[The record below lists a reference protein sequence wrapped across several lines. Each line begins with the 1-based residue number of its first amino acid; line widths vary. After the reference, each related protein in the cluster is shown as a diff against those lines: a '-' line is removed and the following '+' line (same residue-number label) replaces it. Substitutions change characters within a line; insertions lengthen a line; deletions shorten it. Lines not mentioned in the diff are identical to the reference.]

1 MLLPLRM
8 RCHRLRAGIC
18 RAWPASG
25 MIPSLCLTASSK
37 YFRPQLYLRYLSL
50 VSRLLSLYSCLLS
63 SVSCLLYIISCLY
76 IPVSCIMYLVSCL
89 LSQVSCL
96 TSPVSHLLS
105 HVSCLTSPVSCLLSH
120 CLTSPVSHCMSL
132 VSCLTSQLFCLLSQ
146 LLSIVQTVRNYST
159 KKLTTCSNILYD
171 LIVCTS
177 PSFSSNLSFCILNYK
192 ESFKKWQIWLINGAK
207 MV

>member
-96 TSPVSHLLS
+96 MSPVSHLLS
-105 HVSCLTSPVSCLLSH
+105 HVSCLTSPVSCFLSAVVLYCFSAEDAPKISQQTGDWRALLP
-120 CLTSPVSHCMSL
+120 SPHPL
-132 VSCLTSQLFCLLSQ
+132 VHPQTTPIPIGGGLWVQQRVEGVGGGEESSSIYCLL
-146 LLSIVQTVRNYST
+146 RN
-159 KKLTTCSNILYD
+159 
-171 LIVCTS
+171 S
-177 PSFSSNLSFCILNYK
+177 P
-192 ESFKKWQIWLINGAK
+192 
-207 MV
+207 